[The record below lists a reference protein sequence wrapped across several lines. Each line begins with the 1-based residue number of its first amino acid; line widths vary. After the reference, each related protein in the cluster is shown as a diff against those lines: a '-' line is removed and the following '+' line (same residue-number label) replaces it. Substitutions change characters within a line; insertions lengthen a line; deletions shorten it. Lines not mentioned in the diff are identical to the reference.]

1 LVRHAIEYLRHL
13 LDVDRRT
20 ALGRERLEVDRPV
33 RLSVPVTPVEY
44 DALRFLSSLYPAN
57 PSEIMRA
64 SLLRALDPGT
74 AAPGRHDDGLAMERT
89 ARVELGL
96 DEGEAER
103 LGELASEGGTTPE
116 EMARWAMVDAL
127 GPLLDVHRPR

>member
-1 LVRHAIEYLRHL
+1 MVRHAIEYVRHL

-20 ALGRERLEVDRPV
+20 ALGRERFDVEWPV
-33 RLSVPVTPVEY
+33 RLSVPLTPVEY

-57 PSEIMRA
+57 PSEILRA
-64 SLLRALDPGT
+64 ALLPALDPG
-74 AAPGRHDDGLAMERT
+74 ARAPGMRKDDLGMERT

-96 DEGEAER
+96 EKGEAAR
-103 LGELASEGGTTPE
+103 LGELATEAGVAPE
-116 EMARWAMVDAL
+116 ELARWAMVDAL